1 MSSRNPAR
9 TLRKSSET
17 AYTAKAPRRGE
28 SPTMYKH
35 GAPPSQ
41 EVIFHYA
48 NINQAPQFA
57 SNLNKT

>member
-17 AYTAKAPRRGE
+17 AYTAKVVRRGE

-48 NINQAPQFA
+48 NIN
-57 SNLNKT
+57 